1 MEIRIDRGYKSY
13 DVTDADGTVLG
24 TVRLNL
30 ADAGL
35 MGRFEEARRKI
46 EAMVQDAGVDANP
59 DTMIAV
65 DKAIKEQLDYAF
77 GAEVSPVFF
86 GGMSSL
92 ALCEDGE
99 LVPEKV
105 MEAVV
110 PIFEDATGKAVAASN
125 ARKAQRLENT
135 AINGSALP
143 PASRYEC
150 LGSARHCGCER
161 AAFCYTVRFP
171 SGAGR
176 TGCIVRPRTDTG
188 GAAFY
193 LPANFI
199 PRLGTA
205 ARCPGSLY
213 GGHGFCELR
222 RAVAGTPT
230 A

>member
-24 TVRLNL
+24 AVRLNL

-99 LVPEKV
+99 LVLEKV

-125 ARKAQRLENT
+125 ARKAQRLEKYRDKRVGL
-135 AINGSALP
+135 A
-143 PASRYEC
+143 
-150 LGSARHCGCER
+150 
-161 AAFCYTVRFP
+161 
-171 SGAGR
+171 
-176 TGCIVRPRTDTG
+176 
-188 GAAFY
+188 
-193 LPANFI
+193 
-199 PRLGTA
+199 
-205 ARCPGSLY
+205 PGQQI
-213 GGHGFCELR
+213 
-222 RAVAGTPT
+222 
-230 A
+230 

>member
-77 GAEVSPVFF
+77 GAEVSP
-86 GGMSSL
+86 
-92 ALCEDGE
+92 
-99 LVPEKV
+99 EKV
-105 MEAVV
+105 MEAVI

-125 ARKAQRLENT
+125 ARKAQRLEKYRDKRVGL
-135 AINGSALP
+135 A
-143 PASRYEC
+143 
-150 LGSARHCGCER
+150 
-161 AAFCYTVRFP
+161 
-171 SGAGR
+171 
-176 TGCIVRPRTDTG
+176 
-188 GAAFY
+188 
-193 LPANFI
+193 
-199 PRLGTA
+199 
-205 ARCPGSLY
+205 PGQQI
-213 GGHGFCELR
+213 
-222 RAVAGTPT
+222 
-230 A
+230 

>member
-35 MGRFEEARRKI
+35 MGRFE

-99 LVPEKV
+99 LVLEKV

-125 ARKAQRLENT
+125 ARKAQRLEKYRDKRVGL
-135 AINGSALP
+135 A
-143 PASRYEC
+143 
-150 LGSARHCGCER
+150 
-161 AAFCYTVRFP
+161 
-171 SGAGR
+171 
-176 TGCIVRPRTDTG
+176 
-188 GAAFY
+188 
-193 LPANFI
+193 
-199 PRLGTA
+199 
-205 ARCPGSLY
+205 PGQQI
-213 GGHGFCELR
+213 
-222 RAVAGTPT
+222 
-230 A
+230 